1 MADEDNSQEKTEQPT
16 PKRLKEARDKGQI
29 ARSRELN
36 TMAMMLVS
44 AGALLLL
51 GPNLVGQLGELMS
64 DGLRIERAQ
73 AFDLAALMEVP
84 AEMVGRALELL
95 MPLFLFLVVVAIL
108 APLALGGWAF
118 SPQSIAPKL
127 ERISPLKGIKRVFSS
142 RGLMEM
148 IKALAKFALV
158 ASVAVGLLWNL
169 ADDFLGLGQEPLRQ
183 GMAHMGSLLGWSF
196 LLLSAT
202 TILIAAIDVPFQLWY
217 HHKQLRMTRQEIKD
231 EMKETEGRPEVKGKI
246 RNLQREIAQRRMM
259 AEVPKADVVITNP
272 THFAVALRYDQDRMR
287 APRVVAKGRDLIAQ
301 QIRTIALDSGVYILS
316 APPLARALY
325 HTTEIDQEVP
335 SELYLAVAQVLA
347 YVYQLRIVRR
357 EGGKAPD
364 QPTDLP
370 VPDQYH

>member
-1 MADEDNSQEKTEQPT
+1 MADDDNSQERTEQPT
-16 PKRLKEARDKGQI
+16 PKRLKEAREKGQI

-36 TMAMMLVS
+36 TMTMMLVS

-51 GPNLVGQLGELMS
+51 GPHLVAQLSELLS
-64 DGLRIERAQ
+64 DGLRLERTQ
-73 AFDLAALMEVP
+73 IFDDAAMMQVP

-95 MPLFLFLVVVAIL
+95 LPLLLLLVVAAML
-108 APLALGGWAF
+108 APLALGGWTF

-148 IKALAKFALV
+148 IKALAKFALI

-169 ADDFLGLGQEPLRQ
+169 GGDFIGLAQEPLRQ
-183 GMAHMGSLLGWSF
+183 GIAHMGELLAWSF
-196 LLLSAT
+196 LLLSAA

-217 HHKQLRMTRQEIKD
+217 HHKQLRMTRQEVKD
-231 EMKETEGRPEVKGKI
+231 ELKETEGRPEVKGRI

-272 THFAVALRYDQDRMR
+272 THFAVALRYDQDKMR

-301 QIRTIALDSGVYILS
+301 QIRTIALDSGVFILS

-325 HTTEIDQEVP
+325 HTTELDQEVP

-357 EGGKAPD
+357 EGGTEPEAPV
-364 QPTDLP
+364 DLP
-370 VPDQYH
+370 VPDQYR

>member
-44 AGALLLL
+44 AAALLLL

-73 AFDLAALMEVP
+73 AFDLAAMLEVP

>member
-44 AGALLLL
+44 AGSLLLL
-51 GPNLVGQLGELMS
+51 GPHLAAQLSDLLS

-73 AFDLAALMEVP
+73 AFDVNAMLEVP
-84 AEMVGRALELL
+84 MEMAGRALDLL
-95 MPLFLFLVVVAIL
+95 TPLFLLLVVAAIL
-108 APLALGGWAF
+108 APLALGGWTF

-127 ERISPLKGIKRVFSS
+127 ERISPLKGIKRVFSA

-148 IKALAKFALV
+148 IKALAKFAV
-158 ASVAVGLLWNL
+158 IASVAVGVLWNL
-169 ADDFLGLGQEPLRQ
+169 GDQFLGLGQEPLQQ
-183 GMAHMGSLLGWSF
+183 GMAHMASLLAWAF
-196 LLLSAT
+196 LSLAAA

-231 EMKETEGRPEVKGKI
+231 ELKETEGRPEVKGKI

-272 THFAVALRYDQDRMR
+272 THFAVALSYDQATMR
-287 APRVVAKGRDLIAQ
+287 APRVVAKGRDLIAH
-301 QIRTIALDSGVYILS
+301 QIRSVALESGVLILP

-325 HTTEIDQEVP
+325 HTTELDHEVP
-335 SELYLAVAQVLA
+335 AELYLAVAQVLA

-357 EGGKAPD
+357 EGGRAPE
-364 QPTDLP
+364 PPIDLP
-370 VPDQYH
+370 VPEQYQ